1 MHQLNGLLYKA
12 CKDYRHNF
20 IDIGAVLKRDLWTYG
35 IHLLKSGKA
44 VLIIFLNSNAKLQE
58 SLGKEK
64 DCACCENNYNKE
76 IRG

>member
-1 MHQLNGLLYKA
+1 MLPKSHHQQTVY
-12 CKDYRHNF
+12 F
-20 IDIGAVLKRDLWTYG
+20 KR
-35 IHLLKSGKA
+35 KA

-76 IRG
+76 IRV